1 MQEMRRLSMINVI
14 DATFSISSDK
24 YNWILREKNIG
35 KKVKHHFFS
44 NIKQLS
50 NFVGEYKLREFLV
63 EGEVELLD
71 KSSKTPSY
79 SYVMEDSMSKL
90 EHYIEECTNGK
101 K

>member
-1 MQEMRRLSMINVI
+1 MTKVI
-14 DATFSISSDK
+14 DGKFSISSDK

-79 SYVMEDSMSKL
+79 CSVMEDAMSKL

-101 K
+101 N

>member
-1 MQEMRRLSMINVI
+1 MCKVI
-14 DATFSISSDK
+14 DGKFSISTDK

-63 EGEVELLD
+63 EGEVDLLN
-71 KSSKTPSY
+71 KSSQTPSY
-79 SYVMEDSMSKL
+79 SSVIEESARKL
-90 EHYIEECTNGK
+90 EQYIDNLVSK
-101 K
+101 DDSKR

>member
-1 MQEMRRLSMINVI
+1 MYKVI
-14 DATFSISSDK
+14 DGKFSISSDK
-24 YNWILREKNIG
+24 YNWILKEKNIG
-35 KKVKHHFFS
+35 KKVKFHFFS

-79 SYVMEDSMSKL
+79 SSVMEDAMSKL

-101 K
+101 N

>member
-1 MQEMRRLSMINVI
+1 MTNVI
-14 DATFSISSDK
+14 DETFSIKSDK
-24 YNWILREKNIG
+24 YNLILIEKSNG

-71 KSSKTPSY
+71 KSSETLSY
-79 SYVMEDSMSKL
+79 SSVIEQSALKL
-90 EHYIEECTNGK
+90 EQWIESIVSK
-101 K
+101 DDYKR

>member
-1 MQEMRRLSMINVI
+1 MTKVI
-14 DATFSISSDK
+14 DGKFSISSDK

-79 SYVMEDSMSKL
+79 SSVMEDAMSKL

-101 K
+101 N

>member
-1 MQEMRRLSMINVI
+1 MTKVI
-14 DATFSISSDK
+14 DGKFSISSDK

-79 SYVMEDSMSKL
+79 SSVMEDAMSKL
-90 EHYIEECTNGK
+90 EHYIEECTNGQK
-101 K
+101 

>member
-1 MQEMRRLSMINVI
+1 MINVI
-14 DATFSISSDK
+14 DETFSIKSDK
-24 YNWILREKNIG
+24 YNWILIEKNIG

-79 SYVMEDSMSKL
+79 SSVIVQSATKL
-90 EHYIEECTNGK
+90 EQYVETLVSK
-101 K
+101 DDSKR

>member
-1 MQEMRRLSMINVI
+1 MSNII

-35 KKVKHHFFS
+35 KKVKFHFFS
-44 NIKQLS
+44 SIKQLS

-63 EGEVELLD
+63 EGEVKLPD

-79 SYVMEDSMSKL
+79 CSVMEDAMSKL
-90 EHYIEECTNGK
+90 EHYIEECANGK
-101 K
+101 N